1 MLPSPPPPPPPPPPP
16 SQPGRL
22 PALRIDVAQE
32 PGGAGATGRG
42 QPRYEP
48 PAAIQ
53 NAMLTKDKKPF
64 TYTPGMGGKLDL
76 SQIRSPRMA
85 RRVAK
90 NAVDEGVEGP
100 VAVPVPPAVEAP
112 RAVSRVEVKI
122 APPVAR
128 PASPQSPSSP
138 LQVTLAKAPTPWL
151 QKRSKAAADDVPE
164 WARRASGAAAPGQ
177 RSQPLERIIPVQ
189 IEDRPSVFAG
199 RRPSEEPE
207 EPEQEPDPG
216 RYPARGVQRAAPEC
230 QPPRPSGQRASSYS
244 DRLVPDREDGAR
256 FRTASGA
263 ESEARLRSP
272 AARVN
277 LDVPESRA
285 LLANASKVP
294 VAGLAHES
302 VPLQPVQSRA
312 FKVLQKIT
320 DTQNDVDP
328 TTLRKLQLTED
339 DKYLME
345 KFKEQV
351 DGDTYLHRVTDP
363 RYRGSAIP
371 SRAFQCLQN
380 MTESAHVLAPSIGS
394 KPPSSQKNKTDRNSA
409 TFEENQ
415 VKIPAN
421 EQQVQEPRK
430 YMGSSIPSR
439 SFRILQAMTASE
451 GTDTDRSKSAYN

>member
-189 IEDRPSVFAG
+189 VRVEIEDRPSVFAG

-216 RYPARGVQRAAPEC
+216 R
-230 QPPRPSGQRASSYS
+230 
-244 DRLVPDREDGAR
+244 
-256 FRTASGA
+256 
-263 ESEARLRSP
+263 
-272 AARVN
+272 
-277 LDVPESRA
+277 
-285 LLANASKVP
+285 NASKVP

-345 KFKEQV
+345 KFKEQ
-351 DGDTYLHRVTDP
+351 
-363 RYRGSAIP
+363 
-371 SRAFQCLQN
+371 
-380 MTESAHVLAPSIGS
+380 GS

-451 GTDTDRSKSAYN
+451 GTDVCINQDTINCT